1 MATTGARLGELL
13 DIYSVRD
20 INLETTMITIDTQLT
35 MDGSGD
41 H

>member
-20 INLETTMITIDTQLT
+20 INLETNMINIDTQLT
-35 MDGSGD
+35 MDGSGY

>member
-13 DIYSVRD
+13 DIYRVRD
-20 INLETTMITIDTQLT
+20 INLETPMITIDTQLT
-35 MDGSGD
+35 MDGSGY